1 MPTMQPRSIRRT
13 RTRKPGTVALLL
25 VGIATPASADDT
37 CAALEGLRIEDTNL
51 HSAVTVPA
59 ANGLPAYCRVLGEVR
74 PSISFEARLPLE
86 GWNGKFYMAGCGG
99 FCGRLDADRPG
110 FTNSIN
116 HGLRRGY
123 AVATMDGGHWGTGPT
138 DGRWAWENRL
148 AEIDWGWRAVTET
161 ARVGKRL
168 IAEHYGRAHQRAYF
182 AGCSTGGRM
191 ALMSAQRFPADFDG
205 IIAGAPALDYTGL
218 VATQAAW
225 ITQANTD
232 ADGQPILARDK
243 VPAIAAAV
251 TAACDEL
258 DGRRDGLID
267 DPRECRWSPAELRC
281 GKDAQAAGSETC
293 LSDAEVRVVERWYSP
308 PRNSAGTVLY
318 PGGVPRGSE
327 PFWPLW
333 LSGFPAQPAIPAL
346 VPLFARDF
354 LRYMAF
360 AEDPGDTYAVTSY
373 DFDRDPPRLAAM
385 SPHYDATSPALEPFR
400 ERGGKLLIY
409 HGWADPIVTPQ
420 RTLDYYAELERRF
433 GAAPTRE
440 FTRLFMLPGFDHC
453 GIQAGAGA
461 NDAGFDPLPAL
472 EAWVEQGVAPE
483 RIDTRRVDA
492 QGKTAWQAPVCA
504 WPRPGADCR

>member
-1 MPTMQPRSIRRT
+1 MPGMPPRAIRRT
-13 RTRKPGTVALLL
+13 RTRKPGTGLLL
-25 VGIATPASADDT
+25 LAVAAPSLATDH
-37 CAALEGLRIEDTNL
+37 CGALAGLRIDDTNL

-59 ANGLPAYCRVLGEVR
+59 ADGLPAYCRVLGEVR
-74 PSISFEARLPLE
+74 PAISFEARLPLE

-110 FTNSIN
+110 FANSIN

-123 AVATMDGGHWGTGPT
+123 AVATMDSGHWGTGPT
-138 DGRWAWENRL
+138 DGRWAWDNRL

-161 ARVGKRL
+161 ARVSKRL
-168 IAEHYGRAHQRAYF
+168 IATHYGRAQQRAYF

-191 ALMSAQRFPADFDG
+191 ALMAAQRFPADFDG

-218 VATQAAW
+218 VATQSAW
-225 ITQANTD
+225 ITQANTG

-251 TAACDEL
+251 SAACDGL

-267 DPRECRWSPAELRC
+267 DPRDCRWSPAELRC
-281 GKDAQAAGSETC
+281 GQDAAVAGTTC
-293 LSDAEVRVVERWYSP
+293 LSDAEVSVVERWYSP
-308 PRNSAGTVLY
+308 PRNSTGAALY

-333 LSGFPAQPAIPAL
+333 LSGLPAQPAIPPL

-360 AEDPGDTYAVTSY
+360 AEDPGDTYAVTSF

-385 SPHYDATSPALEPFR
+385 SQHYDATSPALEAFR
-400 ERGGKLLIY
+400 DRGGKLLVY

-440 FTRLFMLPGFDHC
+440 FARLFMLPGFDHC

-483 RIDTRRVDA
+483 RIDTRRRDA
-492 QGKTAWQAPVCA
+492 QGQTTWQAPVCA
-504 WPRPGADCR
+504 WPRAGADCR